1 MNEEIIF
8 KKNKLV
14 LLSKLLKDVKN
25 IYNEEKGR
33 ELETY
38 KLRTQRK
45 FLETIFEEEAVD
57 KYINR
62 LQNILTKHNL
72 KKQINEEIINDDEV

>member
-72 KKQINEEIINDDEV
+72 KKQISEEIINDDEV